1 MRLFLDTYV
10 FLWFIAGSSDLS
22 NKVRTL
28 IEDPNN
34 QRFLSVASLWE
45 MSIKVSIG
53 KLDIGMTFTELMQH
67 EVYGNAIEVL
77 QIQSEHLDALAKL
90 PFHHKDPFDR
100 PIIAQSLAESMP
112 LMSKDGE
119 FGNYPITLLW

>member
-1 MRLFLDTYV
+1 MRLFLETHV

-22 NKVRTL
+22 NKARTL

-34 QRFLSVASLWE
+34 QRFLSVESLWE

-53 KLDIGMTFTELMQH
+53 RLDIGMTFTELMQH

-100 PIIAQSLAESMP
+100 LIIAQSLAESMP

>member
-22 NKVRTL
+22 NKARTL

-100 PIIAQSLAESMP
+100 LIIAQSLAESTP
-112 LMSKDGE
+112 LVSKDGE
-119 FGNYPITLLW
+119 FGNYSVTLLW